1 MILSPALTLVGKAKP
16 VLKGRKIGALVT
28 DGADG
33 DRLQALR
40 DALER
45 EGAELAIVAPKIG
58 GVRLKS
64 GKHLAT
70 DMALSGAPSVFFDAV
85 AIFASAEGIKP
96 LLKNSAAIDWVRD
109 AFGHL
114 KVIGHTSAAQ
124 PLFAKAS
131 IADDLDEGVIELD
144 GRRECRAI
152 HRGREAAARVGS
164 RGSPLRKRRMTA
176 ASTAPASA
184 EVISL
189 ADDRASIRRRLLQRS
204 ARDVAEKAFARAG
217 DYDEDGAYPAADVA
231 ALHESGLL
239 TAVLPVKCGGAGL
252 TGLSLSEVLRSIG
265 SGSLPLGRLFEGHVN
280 ALELVLRYGNDR
292 RVELVAEEA
301 RAGKLFGVWN
311 TDDANGLRLIH
322 RHGRSWLEGRK
333 VLASGAGHIE
343 RPLVTATDE
352 NGRRLIVLPKLG
364 VPDRADLSRWT
375 AQGMRASA
383 TGAVDFTGVE
393 IEPMEIV
400 GREGDYERQP
410 WFSAGAWRFAA
421 VHLGGMERLFDLLRR
436 HLQETNRGQ
445 DPHQAARLGRAAMA
459 VETARLWVAQAAST
473 TEAPLGSRAPEQL
486 VAYVNLARLAVEA
499 AALDLMQLAQR
510 SVGLQAFMRP
520 NPIER
525 ISRDLATYLRQPGP
539 DRALTDAAAWVLAQP
554 VGAQDLWR

>member
-1 MILSPALTLVGKAKP
+1 
-16 VLKGRKIGALVT
+16 
-28 DGADG
+28 
-33 DRLQALR
+33 
-40 DALER
+40 
-45 EGAELAIVAPKIG
+45 
-58 GVRLKS
+58 
-64 GKHLAT
+64 
-70 DMALSGAPSVFFDAV
+70 
-85 AIFASAEGIKP
+85 
-96 LLKNSAAIDWVRD
+96 
-109 AFGHL
+109 
-114 KVIGHTSAAQ
+114 
-124 PLFAKAS
+124 
-131 IADDLDEGVIELD
+131 
-144 GRRECRAI
+144 
-152 HRGREAAARVGS
+152 VGS
-164 RGSPLRKRRMTA
+164 RGSPLGQRRVTG
-176 ASTAPASA
+176 ASAAPASA

-189 ADDRASIRRRLLQRS
+189 SDERASIRRRLLRGC
-204 ARDVAEKAFARAG
+204 AREVGERAFARASA
-217 DYDEDGAYPAADVA
+217 YDEDGAYPAADVN

-239 TAVLPVKCGGAGL
+239 AAVLPVRCGGAGL
-252 TGLSLSEVLRSIG
+252 SGLCLSEVLQSIG

-280 ALELVLRYGNDR
+280 ALELVLRYGNQEQVD
-292 RVELVAEEA
+292 LVAEEA

-322 RHGRSWLEGRK
+322 RYGRSWLEGRK
-333 VLASGAGHIE
+333 VLASGAGHIH

-352 NGRRLIVLPKLG
+352 NGCRLMVLLKLG
-364 VPDRADLSRWT
+364 ASDRADLSAWK

-445 DPHQAARLGRAAMA
+445 DPHQAARLGRATLA

-473 TEAPLGSRAPEQL
+473 TDASLGSRAPEQL
-486 VAYVNLARLAVEA
+486 VAYINLARLAVEA
-499 AALDLMQLAQR
+499 AALDLMQLVQR

>member
-1 MILSPALTLVGKAKP
+1 MTVVS
-16 VLKGRKIGALVT
+16 
-28 DGADG
+28 
-33 DRLQALR
+33 
-40 DALER
+40 
-45 EGAELAIVAPKIG
+45 
-58 GVRLKS
+58 
-64 GKHLAT
+64 
-70 DMALSGAPSVFFDAV
+70 AV
-85 AIFASAEGIKP
+85 
-96 LLKNSAAIDWVRD
+96 
-109 AFGHL
+109 
-114 KVIGHTSAAQ
+114 
-124 PLFAKAS
+124 
-131 IADDLDEGVIELD
+131 
-144 GRRECRAI
+144 
-152 HRGREAAARVGS
+152 
-164 RGSPLRKRRMTA
+164 
-176 ASTAPASA
+176 PASA

-189 ADDRASIRRRLLQRS
+189 ADERASIRRRLLQRS
-204 ARDVAEKAFARAG
+204 ARDVAVKAFARACE
-217 DYDEDGAYPAADVA
+217 YDEDGAYPAADVA

-239 TAVLPVKCGGAGL
+239 TAVLPVKIGGAGL

-280 ALELVLRYGNDR
+280 ALDLVLRYGNDR
-292 RVELVAEEA
+292 RVQLVAEEA
-301 RAGKLFGVWN
+301 QAGKLFGVWN

-364 VPDRADLSRWT
+364 TPDRADVSRWT
-375 AQGMRASA
+375 AHGMRASA

-400 GREGDYERQP
+400 GGEGDYERQP

-459 VETARLWVAQAAST
+459 VETGRLWVAQAAST
-473 TEAPLGSRAPEQL
+473 TEGPLGSRAPEQL